1 MLTPGALIHDPSAS
15 MHPALADHPA
25 PSGRPVPRKD
35 ARPPYRPYRATVVGL
50 APLTPHFTR
59 VTFTGLDLDGF
70 GTDGQDQRLKIILP
84 FEGGHSLAGAISDIG
99 ADDEATIRGGGWY
112 SRWRALPEER
122 RNPFR
127 TYTVRAVRPELAEV
141 DVDMVSHGDAGPA
154 SRWLASARLGDEV
167 VIVGPDAR
175 SSDSAIGIDWHPG
188 EATTLLLAGDETAAP
203 AICSI
208 LESLPAGRTAQA
220 FIEIPDAADRLPVR
234 CPAGASIEWIV
245 RGDEPEGSGRVGA
258 GLDRAVRGW
267 VRDNPAAVRGALA
280 ASVQKLDE
288 VDVDAELLW
297 DSPGEP
303 VGASFYAWLAGE
315 AGAIKLLRRFL
326 VSETGIDRAAVA
338 FMGYW
343 RLGKAEAQ

>member
-1 MLTPGALIHDPSAS
+1 MLTPGTLADGLFAPSQDS
-15 MHPALADHPA
+15 SSRGVDYRSADHPG
-25 PSGRPVPRKD
+25 PLKD
-35 ARPPYRPYRATVVGL
+35 ARPSYRPYRATVVGL
-50 APLTPHFTR
+50 VRLTTHFTR
-59 VTFTGLDLDGF
+59 VTFSGLDLVSF
-70 GTDGQDQRLKIILP
+70 GTDGQDQRLKIIFP
-84 FEGGHSLAGAISDIG
+84 FEDGTISDIG
-99 ADDEATIRGGGWY
+99 ASDGVTIRDGGWY
-112 SRWRALPEER
+112 SRWRSLPSGL

-141 DVDMVSHGDAGPA
+141 DVDMVSHGDSGLA

-167 VIVGPDAR
+167 VIVGPDAQ
-175 SSDSAIGIDWHPG
+175 SVDSAIGIDWHPG
-188 EATTLLLAGDETAAP
+188 GATTLLLAGDETAAP

-220 FIEIPDAADRLPVR
+220 FVEIPDASDRLPVR
-234 CPAGASIEWIV
+234 CGGGVTVEWIV
-245 RGDEPEGSGRVGA
+245 RGGDPIGS

-280 ASVQKLDE
+280 ASAQELDDL
-288 VDVDAELLW
+288 DVDAELLW

-315 AGAIKLLRRFL
+315 AGVIKLLRRFL
-326 VSETGIDRAAVA
+326 VSETGIDRTAVA